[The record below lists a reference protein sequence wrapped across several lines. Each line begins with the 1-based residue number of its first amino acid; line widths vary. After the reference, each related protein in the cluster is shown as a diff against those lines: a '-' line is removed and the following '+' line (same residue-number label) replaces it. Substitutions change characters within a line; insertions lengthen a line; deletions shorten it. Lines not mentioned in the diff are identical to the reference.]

1 MRVEKCYFCSTNVY
15 PGHGS
20 AFVRN
25 DAKMFRFCSSKCHKN
40 FKMKRNPR
48 KVKWT
53 KAFRK
58 AAGKEMTIDST
69 FEFEKRRNVP
79 VRYNRELVQ
88 TTLKAM
94 QRVTEVRAKREKAF
108 WKARMAVAREKLLA
122 ARMRKKLAASKKEAA
137 SVVVE
142 EDQEEEVD
150 PEVTLDDLVEPIQ
163 KVVLQEKVKV
173 SAKSA
178 SRKKKSALVPGGGMS
193 MSMDV
198 D

>member
-15 PGHGS
+15 PGHGT

-69 FEFEKRRNVP
+69 FEFEKRRNIP

-88 TTLKAM
+88 TTLKAI
-94 QRVTEVRAKREKAF
+94 QRVTEVRAKRERAF

-122 ARMRKKLAASKKEAA
+122 ARMRKRLAASKKDTNMT
-137 SVVVE
+137 VE
-142 EDQEEEVD
+142 KEDQEEEEETA
-150 PEVTLDDLVEPIQ
+150 EVTLDDLVEPIQ
-163 KVVLQEKVKV
+163 KVVLQEKVKI
-173 SAKSA
+173 ATKSA
-178 SRKKKSALVPGGGMS
+178 PRKKKSALVPGGGM
-193 MSMDV
+193 
-198 D
+198 

>member
-15 PGHGS
+15 PGHGT

-69 FEFEKRRNVP
+69 FEFEKRRNIP

-94 QRVTEVRAKREKAF
+94 QRVTEVRARRERAF

-122 ARMRKKLAASKKEAA
+122 ARMRKKLAESKKEAVA
-137 SVVVE
+137 AE
-142 EDQEEEVD
+142 RDQEEEEEED
-150 PEVTLDDLVEPIQ
+150 AEVTLDDLVEPIQ

-173 SAKSA
+173 AAKSA

-193 MSMDV
+193 MGMDV